1 MNNTAKAAIFTAVVL
16 LASITV
22 LAMPASADEAVTTTT
37 KMTAEEFMANASE
50 GKLAMDKDVELTDAL
65 TISTEL
71 ELDLKGHKLVN
82 GYDAHTITV
91 SKGGKLTVKDSVGG
105 GIVDNVNHGKGA
117 LYVDAG
123 AEAVLNGGTF
133 ERSAEAGKAP
143 SGDGA
148 SGNNSW
154 YTIANRGTIT
164 INDGTTVLN
173 GDAKTTGRFSSMIG
187 NGYPSAGD
195 NKDGHNVVLTINGGK
210 FVGGLY
216 NIKNDDYGVLT
227 INGGTFQSSSGL
239 TNILNWND
247 LTINGGTFVS
257 EKSTVNAW
265 DTPATYNKGTISITG
280 GSFDCPYEIVYLG
293 MEKDSTY
300 TLDIAIDGIKE
311 GKTVVSAVEGVAL
324 SGIVSVNKNAVVLTG
339 IIAGEKFAL
348 SVGSID
354 IEGAYTSVSDGSI
367 VVKGDAKISGTID
380 GSVTVRVES
389 GSITVPEGKTLTG
402 EVQMGDGK
410 SSVDLAGITAGKGG
424 FTITPTTIGGSA
436 SASAEGSS
444 ITVAGSVTVD
454 SALAL
459 TSVELSVPEGSTL
472 SVTDKGNV
480 SGGTIE
486 NAGTISVAG
495 TVQTTITNTST
506 AKVTATA
513 AAKVSDV
520 EGEGSFVQD
529 KPTVEKVETQYYA
542 LNRSVK
548 IPVKVSEGATL
559 KVSGVSWATYK
570 DGFIT
575 GTPGKVGTYTIIA
588 TPEINGNAGDSISFK
603 VIVEQADDPV
613 EPVEPAGP
621 EKDTSGATF
630 KIFLIVIV
638 VILLVAFIVSRL

>member
-1 MNNTAKAAIFTAVVL
+1 MNNTTKAVIFSAVVL

-37 KMTAEEFMANASE
+37 KMTAEEFMAGASE
-50 GKLAMDKDVELTDAL
+50 GKLAMDKDVELKDAL

-82 GYDAHTITV
+82 GCDAHTITV

-143 SGDGA
+143 SGEGA
-148 SGNNSW
+148 DGNNSW

-187 NGYPSAGD
+187 NGYPSASD
-195 NKDGHNVVLTINGGK
+195 NEDGYDVVLTINGGK

-216 NIKNDDYGVLT
+216 NVKNDDYGVLT
-227 INGGTFQSSSGL
+227 INGGTFVASSGL
-239 TNILNWND
+239 CNILNWND
-247 LTINGGTFVS
+247 LTVKGGQFSS
-257 EKSTVNAW
+257 EVGIINAW
-265 DTPATYNKGTISITG
+265 DTSATYNRGIINISSGT
-280 GSFDCPYEIVYLG
+280 FDCPDRIVYLG
-293 MEKDSTY
+293 MQESSTY
-300 TLDIAIDGIKE
+300 ALDIAIDGIEE
-311 GKTVVSAVEGVAL
+311 GKMVVSAVKGVAV
-324 SGIVSVNKNAVVLTG
+324 SGNVSVNKNAVVLTG

-424 FTITPTTIGGSA
+424 FTITPTTIGGTA

-454 SALAL
+454 SDLAL

-472 SVTDKGNV
+472 TVSEKGNV

-486 NAGTISVAG
+486 NAGSISVAG

-520 EGEGSFVQD
+520 KGDGSFVQD
-529 KPTVEKVETQYYA
+529 KPTVEKVETQYYE

-575 GTPGKVGTYTIIA
+575 GTPGIAGEYTIIA

-613 EPVEPAGP
+613 EPVEPAEP
-621 EKDTSGATF
+621 EKDNSGATF